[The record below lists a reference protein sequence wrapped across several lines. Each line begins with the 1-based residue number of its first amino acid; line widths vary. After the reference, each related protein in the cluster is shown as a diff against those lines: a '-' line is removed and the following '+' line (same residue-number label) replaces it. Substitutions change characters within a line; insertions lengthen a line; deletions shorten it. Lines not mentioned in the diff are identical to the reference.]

1 MKAMSMTVPLRV
13 ETVFQRPGY
22 RVRLRPICDA
32 DVDAVM
38 NWINDPDVIKNFAGM
53 SQAITREQELAY
65 LQAMQRSETDR
76 LFAIETLD
84 GVYLG
89 NAGIHKIYWPAAN
102 GRLGIVIGRRDQH
115 GQGLGQEALRLLIT
129 LGFEALNLHKLWMM
143 HFASN
148 HRMQHL
154 CTKLG
159 FVNEGVLRDEYF
171 HQDGWHDM
179 VRGSLLRA
187 DYDAA
192 AWRTG

>member
-1 MKAMSMTVPLRV
+1 MA
-13 ETVFQRPGY
+13 
-22 RVRLRPICDA
+22 
-32 DVDAVM
+32 
-38 NWINDPDVIKNFAGM
+38 
-53 SQAITREQELAY
+53 EQLEA
-65 LQAMQRSETDR
+65 ATDR
-76 LFAIETLD
+76 EHRHAVRDRRAQRGDLRDQGLRDQGLIPIL
-84 GVYLG
+84 
-89 NAGIHKIYWPAAN
+89 PAADQDDIGG
-102 GRLGIVIGRRDQH
+102 GRVKVLTEPQRRDLH

-129 LGFEALNLHKLWMM
+129 LGFEALDLHKLWMM